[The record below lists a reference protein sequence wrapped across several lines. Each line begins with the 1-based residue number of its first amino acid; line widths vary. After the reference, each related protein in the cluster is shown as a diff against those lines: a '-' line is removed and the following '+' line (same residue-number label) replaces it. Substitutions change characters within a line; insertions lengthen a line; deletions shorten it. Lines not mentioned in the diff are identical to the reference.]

1 LPEVVENYVEIL
13 CPACLHL
20 PANVPDGNRR
30 ELRNTEQPSVLFR
43 ISHLGEA
50 PNRRWNQALS
60 SRRSSRCKT
69 FLQLYRRFYPDT
81 TAKLALHPAC
91 FCIIKITKNVHE
103 PAHSPGGR
111 KEVYVDMLKRLSKEP
126 LLRVLPV
133 EKCGAVL
140 PPNTPAQAARWIN
153 ERRFKDSKRKLKP
166 ENL

>member
-1 LPEVVENYVEIL
+1 MLAFAILRSKAPYVRRKLQLPEVVENYVEIL

-60 SRRSSRCKT
+60 SRSSSRCKT

-91 FCIIKITKNVHE
+91 FCSIKITKNVHE

-111 KEVYVDMLKRLSKEP
+111 KEVYVDMLKRF
-126 LLRVLPV
+126 
-133 EKCGAVL
+133 
-140 PPNTPAQAARWIN
+140 
-153 ERRFKDSKRKLKP
+153 FKKSLFFVCCR
-166 ENL
+166 